1 MPLTWRDRGIV
12 DVQLLVAKS
21 RFAAEQ
27 LPAWAFLGGSLNGR
41 LGLAAYRRARIAT
54 ISTMAEEAGGVDLSG
69 LHRELDRLKNQLCR
83 CQHQGTCLACRG
95 FEILREQSQTVV
107 AASSQPVL
115 MQVAQEAAVKDLIG
129 QLGGV
134 QEKLAGDPQIQE
146 LLMRM
151 MERVQED
158 LGGPDELAKLFSGLG
173 FPIGPP
179 DGAGGSSGEIPGFGN
194 TAPPNPASESYDD
207 RPKPPKPDGP
217 AGQPPPPP
225 EGDDPSPAG
234 A

>member
-1 MPLTWRDRGIV
+1 
-12 DVQLLVAKS
+12 
-21 RFAAEQ
+21 
-27 LPAWAFLGGSLNGR
+27 
-41 LGLAAYRRARIAT
+41 
-54 ISTMAEEAGGVDLSG
+54 MAEEKPGVDLSG
-69 LHRELDRLKNQLCR
+69 LHRELDNLKSQLCR

-107 AASSQPVL
+107 AAATQPVL

-151 MERVQED
+151 MDRVQED

-173 FPIGPP
+173 FPINP
-179 DGAGGSSGEIPGFGN
+179 DGSGQLPGFGSG
-194 TAPPNPASESYDD
+194 PPSTGANDSYDD
-207 RPKPPKPDGP
+207 RPRPSATDSTPD
-217 AGQPPPPP
+217 QSPPPVDG
-225 EGDDPSPAG
+225 GDTAPGG

>member
-1 MPLTWRDRGIV
+1 
-12 DVQLLVAKS
+12 
-21 RFAAEQ
+21 
-27 LPAWAFLGGSLNGR
+27 
-41 LGLAAYRRARIAT
+41 
-54 ISTMAEEAGGVDLSG
+54 MAEERGGVDLSG
-69 LHRELDRLKNQLCR
+69 LHREFDRLKNQLCR

-115 MQVAQEAAVKDLIG
+115 MQVAQEAAVKDLLG

-151 MERVQED
+151 MDRVQED

-173 FPIGPP
+173 FPLGPG
-179 DGAGGSSGEIPGFGN
+179 DGTEGGGQLPGFGSS
-194 TAPPNPASESYDD
+194 PPATGASDSYDD
-207 RPKPPKPDGP
+207 RPRPP
-217 AGQPPPPP
+217 AGGEPPDNAPPPDDG
-225 EGDDPSPAG
+225 GDAPVTG

>member
-1 MPLTWRDRGIV
+1 
-12 DVQLLVAKS
+12 
-21 RFAAEQ
+21 
-27 LPAWAFLGGSLNGR
+27 
-41 LGLAAYRRARIAT
+41 
-54 ISTMAEEAGGVDLSG
+54 MAEEAGGVDLSG

-158 LGGPDELAKLFSGLG
+158 LGGPDELAKLFTGLG
-173 FPIGPP
+173 FPMPP
-179 DGAGGSSGEIPGFGN
+179 DGAGGAGGGEIPGFGN

-207 RPKPPKPDGP
+207 RPRSPEPGGP
-217 AGQPPPPP
+217 SDQSPPPPG
-225 EGDDPSPAG
+225 GDDPSPAG

>member
-1 MPLTWRDRGIV
+1 
-12 DVQLLVAKS
+12 
-21 RFAAEQ
+21 
-27 LPAWAFLGGSLNGR
+27 
-41 LGLAAYRRARIAT
+41 
-54 ISTMAEEAGGVDLSG
+54 MAQEGGGVDLSG

-129 QLGGV
+129 RLGGV

-173 FPIGPP
+173 FPMGPP
-179 DGAGGSSGEIPGFGN
+179 DGSGGSGGGGEIPGFGT
-194 TAPPNPASESYDD
+194 TAPSNPASESYDD
-207 RPKPPKPDGP
+207 RPRPPKAEGPGDKPEGPPDRS
-217 AGQPPPPP
+217 APPP

>member
-1 MPLTWRDRGIV
+1 
-12 DVQLLVAKS
+12 
-21 RFAAEQ
+21 
-27 LPAWAFLGGSLNGR
+27 
-41 LGLAAYRRARIAT
+41 
-54 ISTMAEEAGGVDLSG
+54 MAEAQEGGGVDLSG

-115 MQVAQEAAVKDLIG
+115 MQVAQEAAVKDLLG

-151 MERVQED
+151 MDRVQED
-158 LGGPDELAKLFSGLG
+158 LGGPEELAKLFSGLG
-173 FPIGPP
+173 FPMSP
-179 DGAGGSSGEIPGFGN
+179 DGTPDVSGQLPGFGS
-194 TAPPNPASESYDD
+194 APPSKGASESYDD
-207 RPKPPKPDGP
+207 RPRPPGTGDQPDNSPTPDEGGD
-217 AGQPPPPP
+217 APP
-225 EGDDPSPAG
+225 SG

>member
-1 MPLTWRDRGIV
+1 
-12 DVQLLVAKS
+12 
-21 RFAAEQ
+21 
-27 LPAWAFLGGSLNGR
+27 
-41 LGLAAYRRARIAT
+41 
-54 ISTMAEEAGGVDLSG
+54 MAEEAGGVDLSG

-158 LGGPDELAKLFSGLG
+158 LGGPDELAKLFGGLG
-173 FPIGPP
+173 FPMGPP
-179 DGAGGSSGEIPGFGN
+179 DGSGGGGGGEISGFGK
-194 TAPPNPASESYDD
+194 TTQSNPAKESYDD
-207 RPKPPKPDGP
+207 RPRPATPDDKPEGPPD
-217 AGQPPPPP
+217 QSPPPPQ
-225 EGDDPSPAG
+225 GDDPSPAG

>member
-1 MPLTWRDRGIV
+1 M
-12 DVQLLVAKS
+12 
-21 RFAAEQ
+21 AEQ
-27 LPAWAFLGGSLNGR
+27 G
-41 LGLAAYRRARIAT
+41 
-54 ISTMAEEAGGVDLSG
+54 GGVDLSG
-69 LHRELDRLKNQLCR
+69 LHRELDNLKNQLCR

-151 MERVQED
+151 MDRVQED

-173 FPIGPP
+173 FPLVPG
-179 DGAGGSSGEIPGFGN
+179 DAAEGGGLPGFG
-194 TAPPNPASESYDD
+194 APPPPKGANESYDD
-207 RPKPPKPDGP
+207 RPRPPATDDQTDK
-217 AGQPPPPP
+217 PPPPDAG
-225 EGDDPSPAG
+225 GDAPAG

>member
-1 MPLTWRDRGIV
+1 
-12 DVQLLVAKS
+12 
-21 RFAAEQ
+21 
-27 LPAWAFLGGSLNGR
+27 
-41 LGLAAYRRARIAT
+41 
-54 ISTMAEEAGGVDLSG
+54 MAEEAGGVDLSG

-173 FPIGPP
+173 FPMGPP
-179 DGAGGSSGEIPGFGN
+179 DGSGGSGGEISGFGN
-194 TAPPNPASESYDD
+194 TAPSNPAKESYDD
-207 RPKPPKPDGP
+207 RPRPATPEDKPEGPPDTS
-217 AGQPPPPP
+217 PPPPG
-225 EGDDPSPAG
+225 GDDPSPAG

>member
-1 MPLTWRDRGIV
+1 
-12 DVQLLVAKS
+12 
-21 RFAAEQ
+21 
-27 LPAWAFLGGSLNGR
+27 
-41 LGLAAYRRARIAT
+41 
-54 ISTMAEEAGGVDLSG
+54 MAEERGGVDLSG
-69 LHRELDRLKNQLCR
+69 LHRELDHLKNQLCR

-151 MERVQED
+151 MDRVQED

-173 FPIGPP
+173 FPLAP
-179 DGAGGSSGEIPGFGN
+179 DGAPGDGQLPGFGSV
-194 TAPPNPASESYDD
+194 PPANPASDSYDD
-207 RPKPPKPDGP
+207 RPRPPASDDRPESSPP
-217 AGQPPPPP
+217 AEG
-225 EGDDPSPAG
+225 GDDAPAPG
-234 A
+234 AR

>member
-1 MPLTWRDRGIV
+1 VAQRGEAAGSPAPARDVYAVSHRY
-12 DVQLLVAKS
+12 DLH
-21 RFAAEQ
+21 
-27 LPAWAFLGGSLNGR
+27 
-41 LGLAAYRRARIAT
+41 
-54 ISTMAEEAGGVDLSG
+54 MADEAGGVDLSG

-115 MQVAQEAAVKDLIG
+115 MQVAQEAAVKDLLG

-151 MERVQED
+151 MDRVQED

-173 FPIGPP
+173 FPIGPT
-179 DGAGGSSGEIPGFGN
+179 DGSGGGGEIPGFGN
-194 TAPPNPASESYDD
+194 PATPPNPARESYDD
-207 RPKPPKPDGP
+207 RPRPAEPDGP
-217 AGQPPPPP
+217 ADKPPPAH
-225 EGDDPSPAG
+225 EGDDPSPA

>member
-1 MPLTWRDRGIV
+1 
-12 DVQLLVAKS
+12 
-21 RFAAEQ
+21 
-27 LPAWAFLGGSLNGR
+27 
-41 LGLAAYRRARIAT
+41 
-54 ISTMAEEAGGVDLSG
+54 MAEEAGGVDLSG

-115 MQVAQEAAVKDLIG
+115 MQVAQEAAVRDLIG

-173 FPIGPP
+173 FPMAPTDGSGGP
-179 DGAGGSSGEIPGFGN
+179 GGPGGGGEIPGFGT
-194 TAPPNPASESYDD
+194 TAPSNPASESYDD
-207 RPKPPKPDGP
+207 RPHPPRAEGSGDKPE
-217 AGQPPPPP
+217 PPPDRSPP
-225 EGDDPSPAG
+225 AAGGDDPSPAG

>member
-1 MPLTWRDRGIV
+1 
-12 DVQLLVAKS
+12 
-21 RFAAEQ
+21 
-27 LPAWAFLGGSLNGR
+27 
-41 LGLAAYRRARIAT
+41 
-54 ISTMAEEAGGVDLSG
+54 MAQEGGGVDLSG

-151 MERVQED
+151 MDRVQED

-173 FPIGPP
+173 FPMGPP
-179 DGAGGSSGEIPGFGN
+179 DAAGGGGEIPGFGN
-194 TAPPNPASESYDD
+194 AAPPNRASESYDD
-207 RPKPPKPDGP
+207 RHHPQAPDGP
-217 AGQPPPPP
+217 TDQPPPPH
-225 EGDDPSPAG
+225 EGDDPSPSG
-234 A
+234 T

>member
-1 MPLTWRDRGIV
+1 MAD
-12 DVQLLVAKS
+12 
-21 RFAAEQ
+21 E
-27 LPAWAFLGGSLNGR
+27 
-41 LGLAAYRRARIAT
+41 RA
-54 ISTMAEEAGGVDLSG
+54 GVDLSG

-107 AASSQPVL
+107 AAASQPVL

-151 MERVQED
+151 MDRVQED
-158 LGGPDELAKLFSGLG
+158 LGGPEELAKLFSGLG
-173 FPIGPP
+173 FPMP
-179 DGAGGSSGEIPGFGN
+179 DGTGAPGEVPGFG
-194 TAPPNPASESYDD
+194 TGPPSSPATDSYDD
-207 RPKPPKPDGP
+207 RPRPPESDGP
-217 AGQPPPPP
+217 SDQSPPAAD
-225 EGDDPSPAG
+225 GDDAPLAG

>member
-1 MPLTWRDRGIV
+1 
-12 DVQLLVAKS
+12 
-21 RFAAEQ
+21 
-27 LPAWAFLGGSLNGR
+27 
-41 LGLAAYRRARIAT
+41 
-54 ISTMAEEAGGVDLSG
+54 MADQGGGVDLSG
-69 LHRELDRLKNQLCR
+69 LHRELDSLKNQLCR

-173 FPIGPP
+173 FPLGP
-179 DGAGGSSGEIPGFGN
+179 GEGTEGGGQIPGFGS
-194 TAPPNPASESYDD
+194 APPAKGANESYDD
-207 RPKPPKPDGP
+207 RPGPP
-217 AGQPPPPP
+217 AGGEPPDQPTPPD
-225 EGDDPSPAG
+225 EGGDAPPAG
-234 A
+234 V

>member
-1 MPLTWRDRGIV
+1 
-12 DVQLLVAKS
+12 
-21 RFAAEQ
+21 
-27 LPAWAFLGGSLNGR
+27 
-41 LGLAAYRRARIAT
+41 
-54 ISTMAEEAGGVDLSG
+54 MAEHGGGVDLSG
-69 LHRELDRLKNQLCR
+69 LHRELDSLKNQLCR

-151 MERVQED
+151 MDRVQED

-173 FPIGPP
+173 FPLVPGEGT
-179 DGAGGSSGEIPGFGN
+179 DGGGLPGFG
-194 TAPPNPASESYDD
+194 TPPPSKGASDSYDD
-207 RPKPPKPDGP
+207 RPRPPAAGDQPDKS
-217 AGQPPPPP
+217 PPPDDG
-225 EGDDPSPAG
+225 GDAPVSG

>member
-1 MPLTWRDRGIV
+1 
-12 DVQLLVAKS
+12 
-21 RFAAEQ
+21 
-27 LPAWAFLGGSLNGR
+27 
-41 LGLAAYRRARIAT
+41 
-54 ISTMAEEAGGVDLSG
+54 MAEEAGGVDLSG

-173 FPIGPP
+173 FPMGPA
-179 DGAGGSSGEIPGFGN
+179 DGSGGSGGGEIPGFGT
-194 TAPPNPASESYDD
+194 TAPSNPASDSYDD
-207 RPKPPKPDGP
+207 RPRPPRDEGPGDKPEGPPDR
-217 AGQPPPPP
+217 PPPPP
-225 EGDDPSPAG
+225 GGDDPSPAG

>member
-1 MPLTWRDRGIV
+1 M
-12 DVQLLVAKS
+12 
-21 RFAAEQ
+21 AEQ
-27 LPAWAFLGGSLNGR
+27 G
-41 LGLAAYRRARIAT
+41 
-54 ISTMAEEAGGVDLSG
+54 GGVDLSG
-69 LHRELDRLKNQLCR
+69 LHRELDNLKNQLCR

-151 MERVQED
+151 MDRVQED

-173 FPIGPP
+173 FPLGPGDGTEIG
-179 DGAGGSSGEIPGFGN
+179 GQLPGFGN
-194 TAPPNPASESYDD
+194 PTPPKGASDSYDD
-207 RPKPPKPDGP
+207 RPRPPTG
-217 AGQPPPPP
+217 
-225 EGDDPSPAG
+225 GDDDQPEKPTSPGEGGDAPAPG
-234 A
+234 V

>member
-1 MPLTWRDRGIV
+1 
-12 DVQLLVAKS
+12 
-21 RFAAEQ
+21 
-27 LPAWAFLGGSLNGR
+27 
-41 LGLAAYRRARIAT
+41 
-54 ISTMAEEAGGVDLSG
+54 MAEERGGVDLSG
-69 LHRELDRLKNQLCR
+69 LHREFDRLKNQLCR

-115 MQVAQEAAVKDLIG
+115 MQVAQEAAVKDLLG

-151 MERVQED
+151 MDRVQED

-173 FPIGPP
+173 FPLGPG
-179 DGAGGSSGEIPGFGN
+179 DGAEGGGQLPGFGSS
-194 TAPPNPASESYDD
+194 PPATGASDSYDD
-207 RPKPPKPDGP
+207 RPRPP
-217 AGQPPPPP
+217 AGGEPPDNAPPPDDG
-225 EGDDPSPAG
+225 GDAPVTG